1 MACGETATDLGRTPG
16 QTCTSRSAGS
26 GRLQRS
32 APPTRPPGIG
42 VSQVPTCVEIK
53 FHAPHAIDAMSLVD
67 FHTGAHRLDRVA
79 GTSLAAEPRDRVE
92 DVFPGREAEPVVNQ
106 FLLQI
111 GDDVGVGRRCR
122 EQC

>member
-1 MACGETATDLGRTPG
+1 M
-16 QTCTSRSAGS
+16 
-26 GRLQRS
+26 
-32 APPTRPPGIG
+32 
-42 VSQVPTCVEIK
+42 PTCVEIK

-92 DVFPGREAEPVVNQ
+92 DIVPGCQAEPVVDQ
-106 FLLQI
+106 FLLQVS
-111 GDDVGVGRRCR
+111 DDVGVGRRRR